1 MTAPV
6 LPGID
11 QLQELPLEAPPFAY
25 WPQTWGWLALLL
37 ILLLAVAAWT
47 VRRWWR
53 WQRDR
58 YRREAL
64 QVFDGLVLD
73 LANPQQRLPAMRAL
87 PALLKRVAISISGAP
102 PAAALSGVQWQ
113 AFLAQRAAKPLPQQ
127 FAARLHTLAYAP
139 DAEVLR
145 IPEDEVQALF
155 AAGRQWIEAHHVAV

>member
-11 QLQELPLEAPPFAY
+11 QLQELPLVTPPFSY

-37 ILLLAVAAWT
+37 IILLAVAAWT

-64 QVFDGLVLD
+64 QAFDRLALD
-73 LANPQQRLPAMRAL
+73 LADPQRRLPALRAL
-87 PALLKRVAISISGAP
+87 PTLLKRVAMSITGAP
-102 PAAALSGVQWQ
+102 PAATLSGGQWQ
-113 AFLAQRAAKPLPQQ
+113 AFLAQRAAKPLPEQ

-139 DAEVLR
+139 DAEVLA
-145 IPEDEVQALF
+145 IPEDEVWALF
-155 AAGRQWIEAHHVAV
+155 AAGRYWIEAHHVAV